1 MHEQASRMA
10 DGNWA
15 NSLKQAVMYLDG
27 SRPARNGTE
36 AYPMIASVNYLYKLT
51 NCRGHQCASNSWVM
65 KTIYERKFGF

>member
-1 MHEQASRMA
+1 MHEEATRMA

-27 SRPARNGTE
+27 SRSARNSTK

-51 NCRGHQCASNSWVM
+51 DRWGHQCASNSWVM
-65 KTIYERKFGF
+65 KTIHERKFCF